1 MALAKRKVK
10 AALRKKGFDQ
20 NEKKDHIYFYHRW
33 KSNGFLSGIWTR
45 VSHGSRPKDLPK
57 GLVGE
62 MARQVKLSNKN
73 FKRLVSCDM
82 DREEY
87 EEVVKKRP

>member
-10 AALRKKGFDQ
+10 GALRKKGFDE

-33 KSNGFLSGIWTR
+33 KSDGILSGIWTR

-62 MARQVKLSNKN
+62 MAKQVRLSSKD
-73 FKRLVSCDM
+73 FRRLVSCDM
-82 DREEY
+82 DRDEY
-87 EEVVKKRP
+87 EKVAKERL